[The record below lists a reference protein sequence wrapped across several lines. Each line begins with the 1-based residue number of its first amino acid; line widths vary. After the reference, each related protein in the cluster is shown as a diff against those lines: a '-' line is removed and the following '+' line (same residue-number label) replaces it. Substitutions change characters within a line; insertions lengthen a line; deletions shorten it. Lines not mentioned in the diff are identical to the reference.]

1 MSVRGSALAT
11 PTARGGPAPAG
22 RGRHRR
28 ARSRPVPLLV
38 AGIILVALILRSPV
52 TGLGAVLGQV
62 TADLHLNGLTA
73 GIATTLPVVCFA
85 ILGGL
90 APLAARRS
98 GAERVLAASMVI
110 SAIGL
115 AIRAASDSAQLFLVA
130 TAAALTGAAVGNVL
144 MPAMVRGHFPNRVGP
159 MTALYT
165 TTLAVGMTAGAAL
178 TVPLQKALGGGWRTG
193 LGCLT
198 VFAAAA
204 ALPWLVLSVR
214 AGRRGGP
221 AVGASDDYIS
231 VSVSADHSA
240 RALMVFF
247 GAQSLNAYAVF
258 GWLPSIAAS
267 NGTPDAGILLP
278 IVSAMAIPISVMMP
292 TLAARLGDQ
301 RPLVVLTTVCYAGGY
316 LWLLIL
322 PGAVGWPA
330 AVLLGAGNGAFPLAV
345 TLVGLRSMDQRV
357 TAALSGFVQ
366 GGGYLLAAAGPLFVG
381 VLHQYSGG
389 WGLPLML
396 LLLTL
401 VPQLLFGFQAGA
413 PGAVRPV
420 WRRAPRHSRS
430 YAQSP
435 ARTPAQSQ
443 ARTPVPA
450 RPGAQTRSRTAA
462 QTRAYPQGRPP
473 LETRAHIRAQNAHNA
488 LRGND
493 RLRSQDQLLT
503 HSRPQAR
510 IGALTGPQDRTRVP
524 VQKRKRGDTEPIRRI
539 TARQLATAAR
549 DR

>member
-1 MSVRGSALAT
+1 
-11 PTARGGPAPAG
+11 
-22 RGRHRR
+22 
-28 ARSRPVPLLV
+28 V

-90 APLAARRS
+90 APIAARRS

-115 AIRAASDSAQLFLVA
+115 AVRAASDSAELFLVA

-144 MPAMVRGHFPNRVGP
+144 MPAMVRGHFSNRVGP

-178 TVPLQKALGGGWRTG
+178 TVPLQRALGGGWRTG

-198 VFAAAA
+198 VFAVAAS
-204 ALPWLVLSVR
+204 LPWLVLSIR
-214 AGRRGGP
+214 SGDRGRRGGP
-221 AVGASDDYIS
+221 AVGATDDYIS
-231 VSVSADHSA
+231 VSVSADPSA

-267 NGTPDAGILLP
+267 NRTPDAGILLP
-278 IVSAMAIPISVMMP
+278 IVSAMAIPISVAMP

-345 TLVGLRSMDQRV
+345 TLVGLRSMDPRV

-381 VLHQYSGG
+381 VLHQYTGG
-389 WGLPLML
+389 WGIPLIL

-401 VPQLLFGFQAGA
+401 VPQLLFGFAAGA
-413 PGAVRPV
+413 PGAVRPT

-430 YAQSP
+430 YAQT
-435 ARTPAQSQ
+435 ANQ
-443 ARTPVPA
+443 
-450 RPGAQTRSRTAA
+450 TAA
-462 QTRAYPQGRPP
+462 RAPASPP
-473 LETRAHIRAQNAHNA
+473 DRYRAPVQTRAHIRAQNQA
-488 LRGND
+488 RP
-493 RLRSQDQLLT
+493 RSLLQHQDQLRLDDRRR
-503 HSRPQAR
+503 SPDRLQAGKR
-510 IGALTGPQDRTRVP
+510 IGPWTQPQERIP
-524 VQKRKRGDTEPIRRI
+524 VQKRGRDDTDPIGRI
-539 TARQLATAAR
+539 SARQLATAAR

>member
-1 MSVRGSALAT
+1 MMVRGSA
-11 PTARGGPAPAG
+11 PT

-28 ARSRPVPLLV
+28 VRSRSGPLLV
-38 AGIILVALILRSPV
+38 AGIILVALVLRSPV
-52 TGLGAVLGQV
+52 TGLGAVLRDV
-62 TADLHLNGLTA
+62 TRDLRLNGLTA

-90 APLAARRS
+90 APMAARRS
-98 GAERVLAASMVI
+98 GSERVLAASMGI
-110 SAIGL
+110 SAVGL
-115 AIRAASDSAQLFLVA
+115 AVRAASDSAELFLVA

-144 MPAMVRGHFPNRVGP
+144 MPAMVRGHFPNRVGS

-178 TVPLQKALGGGWRTG
+178 TVPLQRALGGGWRTG

-198 VFAAAA
+198 VFAVAAS
-204 ALPWLVLSVR
+204 LPWLVLSVR
-214 AGRRGGP
+214 AGGRGGRGGP
-221 AVGASDDYIS
+221 AVGAADDYIS

-267 NGTPDAGILLP
+267 SGTPDAGILLP
-278 IVSAMAIPISVMMP
+278 VVSAMAIPFSVAMP

-322 PGAVGWPA
+322 PGAIGWPA

-345 TLVGLRSMDQRV
+345 TLVGLRSMDPRV

-366 GGGYLLAAAGPLFVG
+366 GGGYLLAASGPLLVG
-381 VLHQYSGG
+381 VLHQYTGG

-396 LLLTL
+396 LLVTL

-420 WRRAPRHSRS
+420 WRRAPRHSR
-430 YAQSP
+430 
-435 ARTPAQSQ
+435 
-443 ARTPVPA
+443 
-450 RPGAQTRSRTAA
+450 TR
-462 QTRAYPQGRPP
+462 TRA
-473 LETRAHIRAQNAHNA
+473 
-488 LRGND
+488 
-493 RLRSQDQLLT
+493 
-503 HSRPQAR
+503 
-510 IGALTGPQDRTRVP
+510 
-524 VQKRKRGDTEPIRRI
+524 DTEPIRRLS
-539 TARQLATAAR
+539 ARQLATVAR

>member
-1 MSVRGSALAT
+1 M
-11 PTARGGPAPAG
+11 
-22 RGRHRR
+22 
-28 ARSRPVPLLV
+28 

-85 ILGGL
+85 VLGGL

-110 SAIGL
+110 SAVGL
-115 AIRAASDSAQLFLVA
+115 AVRAASGSAELFLVA

-204 ALPWLVLSVR
+204 ALPWLVLSAR
-214 AGRRGGP
+214 SGRRSGP

-258 GWLPSIAAS
+258 GWLPSIAAT

-316 LWLLIL
+316 LWLLVL

-430 YAQSP
+430 YAQ
-435 ARTPAQSQ
+435 TPAQ
-443 ARTPVPA
+443 TPAGTPA
-450 RPGAQTRSRTAA
+450 PTRAGVQTQPRAAAPTRAGAQPRAA
-462 QTRAYPQGRPP
+462 VPTRAHPQNRPP
-473 LETRAHIRAQNAHNA
+473 TQTRAHIRAQNA
-488 LRGND
+488 LRGDD
-493 RLRSQDQLLT
+493 RLRSQDQPLT

-510 IGALTGPQDRTRVP
+510 IGALTGPQDRTGVP
-524 VQKRKRGDTEPIRRI
+524 VQKRKRGDTEPIRRLS
-539 TARQLATAAR
+539 ARQLATAAR